1 MYGHTF
7 RMADAAAE
15 GAREAGG
22 EPILRQVAEL
32 VREEFWNEP
41 VRRTGQAP
49 NEDR

>member
-15 GAREAGG
+15 GVREAGG
-22 EPILRQVAEL
+22 EPILKQVAEL
-32 VREEFWNEP
+32 VPKEFWNET
-41 VRRTGQAP
+41 VRRLRQAP